1 MYIYYKKFL
10 YKVTSSQ
17 KQELL
22 CTCWD
27 GICRKKKFCFWNIM
41 EENERKTD
49 LVFKYLICFKIFNVW
64 SQSEML
70 NSFSFPNP

>member
-17 KQELL
+17 SKNCCIPVEMVFAE
-22 CTCWD
+22 
-27 GICRKKKFCFWNIM
+27 KCFWNIM